1 MKTAALATLLVA
13 SLAGC
18 SGSASSPTTRLATTT
33 PPVSTSSSAGTV
45 GSASTTTHSA
55 ALGAPVAVVT
65 AETEHAVLEVSP
77 VTGRVVRRVPVAGD
91 PTTLA
96 AAPTGPV
103 VVCSPAAG
111 TVTIL
116 SWPMLRPVA
125 VLHSFHTPE
134 IAAVTP
140 DGEWA
145 LVSDAAG
152 TVSTIQLST
161 DRIVDRVWVGRG
173 AHHMAISPDQR
184 IAWVA
189 LGETASTI
197 VRLNIADPKHLR
209 VTGRVHPRVASH
221 DLAFS
226 PNGKT
231 VWVTSSAASYVT
243 VYDAATGRPVAT
255 VPAGTAPQHVA
266 FSQTIPAR
274 AYIAS
279 GYGRSLEMVDSATQ
293 RILRRSVL
301 PYGSFNLSTL
311 GSVVA
316 TTSLLDGKVT
326 ILNVGNL
333 RSRLSTTVAPAAR
346 EIVLLRKHRPS
357 G

>member
-1 MKTAALATLLVA
+1 MT
-13 SLAGC
+13 G
-18 SGSASSPTTRLATTT
+18 PATTT
-33 PPVSTSSSAGTV
+33 A
-45 GSASTTTHSA
+45 HA
-55 ALGAPVAVVT
+55 ATPGAPAAVVT

-77 VTGRVVRRVPVAGD
+77 GTGRVLRRVAVTGD

-103 VVCSPAAG
+103 VVCSPASG
-111 TVTIL
+111 TVTLL
-116 SWPMLRPVA
+116 SWPRLRPVA
-125 VLHSFHTPE
+125 VLHRFQTPE

-152 TVSTIQLST
+152 TVSAIELSSH
-161 DRIVDRVWVGRG
+161 RIVDRVWVGRG

-197 VRLNIADPKHLR
+197 VRVDITDPKRLR
-209 VTGRVHPRVASH
+209 LVGRLHPRTASH
-221 DLAFS
+221 DLVFS
-226 PNGKT
+226 PNGKR
-231 VWVTSSAASYVT
+231 VWVTSSSAPYVTIYSAAS
-243 VYDAATGRPVAT
+243 GRPVAT

-266 FSQTIPAR
+266 FDRRTPGR
-274 AYIAS
+274 AYITS
-279 GYGRSLEMVDSATQ
+279 GYGGSLEMVDGATR
-293 RILRRSVL
+293 RILRRATL

-326 ILNVGNL
+326 VLDGGDL
-333 RSRLSTTVAPAAR
+333 RTRMSATVAPEAR
-346 EIVLLRKHRPS
+346 EIVLLRRP
-357 G
+357 GTPG